1 MFLRSFDWKTF
12 SQPFTL
18 RLCLSLRL
26 KCVSCIQQ
34 KVGSCFCIHSLSLC
48 LFIGE
53 LSPLILRD
61 INDPCLL
68 IPVISL
74 VVMIVCFP
82 FLGFADGSLSISYIF
97 VCVVS
102 ILGLCFPSSTFCRAG
117 FLDTYCLKLVLSW
130 NILFSPSM
138 VTESFAGYSSLAL
151 NSWSLMY
158 AAHLPRTFWLHGF
171 H

>member
-1 MFLRSFDWKTF
+1 MFIN
-12 SQPFTL
+12 
-18 RLCLSLRL
+18 
-26 KCVSCIQQ
+26 SCYI
-34 KVGSCFCIHSLSLC
+34 
-48 LFIGE
+48 
-53 LSPLILRD
+53 
-61 INDPCLL
+61 
-68 IPVISL
+68 L

-82 FLGFADGSLSISYIF
+82 FLGFADGSLSVSYIF

-151 NSWSLMY
+151 NPWSLMY
-158 AAHLPRTFWLHGF
+158 AAHLPSIFWLHGF
-171 H
+171 HWEVRCNSDRFNFISYLTFFLSSS